1 MKEFKMNG
9 TVQEMRKTIAEVGK
23 RMFTRHLTDSAGGNI
38 GVRVEDV
45 ILMTPRYA
53 GSLYHW
59 KLAEEQILLF
69 DLQGNKLAGNGDISR
84 ESQVHFALLNTLYP
98 MGTAVLHGH
107 ALNALVF
114 CAAGKPIPPVLDS
127 ATRVG
132 QVELAR
138 PAAAHSADLANSVLA
153 ALQPQS
159 ERIQKYA
166 AAVLA
171 PRHGVFVMAKD
182 LLAGYDALERVDV
195 NAYCVLM
202 SKLIS

>member
-1 MKEFKMNG
+1 MNE
-9 TVQEMRKTIAEVGK
+9 TIQDMRKTIAEIGK
-23 RMFTRHLTDSAGGNI
+23 RMFSRHLTDSAGGNI
-38 GVRVEDV
+38 SVRVEDV
-45 ILMTPRYA
+45 ILMTPRFA
-53 GSLYHW
+53 GSRYNWQLS
-59 KLAEEQILLF
+59 AEQVLVC
-69 DLQGNKLAGNGDISR
+69 DLQANKLEGNGDISR
-84 ESQVHFALLNTLYP
+84 EYQVHFALLNSLYP

-127 ATRVG
+127 AGKVG
-132 QVELAR
+132 QVELVSSA
-138 PAAAHSADLANSVLA
+138 PAHSADLADHILA
-153 ALQPQS
+153 ALQPQA

-182 LLAGYDALERVDV
+182 LLAGYDTLERVDV

-202 SKLIS
+202 SRLISG